1 MRYSLLLRTRFP
13 PAWTLYRNSLSHSPY
28 SFAWTSSSDLFQK
41 IDTDDT
47 STVDFEEF
55 FKFYKVRRFISRFA
69 SARSGVHAAISDPS
83 YR

>member
-1 MRYSLLLRTRFP
+1 
-13 PAWTLYRNSLSHSPY
+13 
-28 SFAWTSSSDLFQK
+28 LFQK